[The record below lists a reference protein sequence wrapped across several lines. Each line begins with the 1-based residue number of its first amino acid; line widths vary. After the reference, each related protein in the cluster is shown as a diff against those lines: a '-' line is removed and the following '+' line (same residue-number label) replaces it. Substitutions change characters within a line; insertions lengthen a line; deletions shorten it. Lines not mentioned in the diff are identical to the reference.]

1 MFNRTECPAC
11 HKKLSE
17 KKMLTWNGDHNKYC
31 PKCFETLANTYI
43 ETTYASQK
51 RMAED
56 NLTLTKR
63 LKNKGARMWVI
74 MSIKNKKVVKS
85 GVIRNRTEEEVGLR
99 FVDDEILREF
109 DEPSD
114 EITLFYAWKN
124 VYLDEFSAQNDLA
137 AYNITEG
144 GKTK

>member
-11 HKKLSE
+11 HKKFSE

-31 PKCFETLANTYI
+31 PKCFETLANTYL
-43 ETTYASQK
+43 ETTFASQK

-99 FVDDEILREF
+99 FIDDEVLREF

-114 EITLFYAWKN
+114 EITLFYAWEN

-144 GKTK
+144 GIK

>member
-1 MFNRTECPAC
+1 MFNRKECPAC
-11 HKKLSE
+11 HKKFSE
-17 KKMLTWNGDHNKYC
+17 KRMLEWGGDHNRYC

-43 ETTYASQK
+43 ETTFTSQK

-74 MSIKNKKVVKS
+74 MNIKGKDVVKS
-85 GVIRNRTEEEVGLR
+85 GIIRNRTEEEVGLR
-99 FVDDEILREF
+99 FVDDEVLREF

-114 EITLFYAWKN
+114 EIALFYSWEK
-124 VYLDEFSAQNDLA
+124 VFLDEFSAQNELNA
-137 AYNITEG
+137 RNITEG
-144 GKTK
+144 KL

>member
-1 MFNRTECPAC
+1 MFNRLECPAC
-11 HKKLSE
+11 HKKFSK
-17 KKMLTWNGDHNKYC
+17 KKMLTWGGDHNKYC
-31 PKCFETLANTYI
+31 PKCFERLANAYI
-43 ETTYASQK
+43 ETTFASQK

-63 LKNKGARMWVI
+63 LKNKGTRMWVI

-99 FVDDEILREF
+99 FVDDEVLREF

-114 EITLFYAWKN
+114 EITLFYAWEN

>member
-1 MFNRTECPAC
+1 MFNRKECSSC
-11 HKKLSE
+11 HKKFSE
-17 KKMLTWNGDHNKYC
+17 KKMLEWGGDHNKYC
-31 PKCFETLANTYI
+31 PKCFEKLANTYI

-74 MSIKNKKVVKS
+74 MNIKGRDVVKS
-85 GVIRNRTEEEVGLR
+85 GIIRNRTEEEVGLR
-99 FVDDEILREF
+99 FTDEEVLREF

-114 EITLFYAWKN
+114 EITLFYAWEN